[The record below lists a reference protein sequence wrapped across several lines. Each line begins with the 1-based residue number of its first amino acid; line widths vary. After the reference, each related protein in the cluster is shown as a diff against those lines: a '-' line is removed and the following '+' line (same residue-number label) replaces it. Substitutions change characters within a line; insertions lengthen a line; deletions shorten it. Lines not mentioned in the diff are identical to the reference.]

1 MSTNVPIAS
10 ITLSSAAPSITFSS
24 IPQTYTDLVCVVSAT
39 GDRASNVDSL
49 AIRFN
54 SDTGSNYS
62 YTYMAGEVT
71 TGAISG
77 RASNQTNIW
86 CGNFT
91 SNSVN
96 NPSSIIIQ
104 IQNYS
109 NTTTNKTTLS
119 RGNPIAGGGYSAT
132 NANVGLWRNTAAI
145 TSMTVRSETA
155 NNFSSGTTFNLYG
168 IANASITNVAKATGG
183 DSVTTDGTYW
193 YHTFRSSGV
202 FTPTQA
208 LTADYLVVAGGGAGG
223 SSLAGGGGAGGMRC
237 TVTATGGGGSLES
250 ALSLTTQAYTVTVG
264 AGGAKSLGAGT
275 SGSNS
280 VFSTITSTGGGG
292 GGGWS
297 GSAYGNPIT
306 GGSGGGGAMGTGAQ
320 NTGANGTTNQGY
332 AGGNG
337 NDTPGLGGGGGG
349 ASAAGQTKTS
359 SPAGAGGNG
368 VATSISG
375 TSVTYAG
382 GGGGGAETQTAGAG
396 GSGGG
401 GAGTSGTGTATDG
414 TANTGG
420 AGGGGGSASSST
432 KGGNGGSGIVI
443 IRYAVQ
449 GRGI

>member
-1 MSTNVPIAS
+1 MSTYTPIA
-10 ITLSSAAPSITFSS
+10 TTTAAGGESSITFSS
-24 IPQTYTDLVCVVSAT
+24 IPATYTDLVLICAARDTRSGVLS
-39 GDRASNVDSL
+39 DSL
-49 AIRFN
+49 TIQLN
-54 SDTGSNYS
+54 NDTGSNYS
-62 YTYMAGEVT
+62 NTDVSGNGTTASSTRSTSQTVMRIADVAAG
-71 TGAISG
+71 
-77 RASNQTNIW
+77 
-86 CGNFT
+86 T
-91 SNSVN
+91 SSEFGT
-96 NPSSIIIQ
+96 SIVHFLD
-104 IQNYS
+104 YS
-109 NTTTNKTTLS
+109 NTTTYKTVIG
-119 RGNPIAGGGYSAT
+119 RGSV
-132 NANVGLWRNTAAI
+132 ANEYVEARIGLWRSTAAI
-145 TSMTVRSETA
+145 
-155 NNFSSGTTFNLYG
+155 SSIAILAQGGLATWVAGSTFNLYG

-443 IRYAVQ
+443 VRYAV
-449 GRGI
+449 